1 MHMNSAS
8 HLLTEDRP
16 EFERLLD
23 DALRTAPDRP
33 DLAELGQRLNSEQ
46 LRTMVLDADSLV
58 TAAAAAEYEHF
69 VKVRA
74 ELRAPAPDSMR
85 ASVLAPV
92 RGGGRT
98 GAGLAAVLAVLAPV
112 LAGTAALI
120 FLLVGYLLKALDPA
134 PAFGNTMVTAGWFFA
149 ALTAA
154 AILAAAVGLLLT
166 ALRNGS
172 NEVHAEPEEGD
183 DELSEEVARA
193 REAWRHALLERGIVP
208 FLSAALTDPGAGPT
222 AAAPYRPAG
231 RIPSLGYSR
240 PDFDSPDQGETAAS
254 ERPSFT
260 SPDFTSPDFGG
271 PDHRPE

>member
-33 DLAELGQRLNSEQ
+33 GLADLGQRLNSEQ
-46 LRTMVLDADSLV
+46 LRTMVLDANSLV

-74 ELRAPAPDSMR
+74 ELRAPAAASVR
-85 ASVLAPV
+85 ASVLSPAAD
-92 RGGGRT
+92 GAT
-98 GAGLAAVLAVLAPV
+98 AGAGLAAVLAVLAPV
-112 LAGTAALI
+112 LAGTAAVI
-120 FLLVGYLLKALDPA
+120 FLLAGYVLKALDPA
-134 PAFGNTMVTAGWFFA
+134 PAFGSTLVTAGWFFA

-172 NEVHAEPEEGD
+172 NEVHPESEEGVT
-183 DELSEEVARA
+183 SCPMRSPAP
-193 REAWRHALLERGIVP
+193 G
-208 FLSAALTDPGAGPT
+208 TPGATLCWNG
-222 AAAPYRPAG
+222 A
-231 RIPSLGYSR
+231 SSR
-240 PDFDSPDQGETAAS
+240 F
-254 ERPSFT
+254 
-260 SPDFTSPDFGG
+260 
-271 PDHRPE
+271 